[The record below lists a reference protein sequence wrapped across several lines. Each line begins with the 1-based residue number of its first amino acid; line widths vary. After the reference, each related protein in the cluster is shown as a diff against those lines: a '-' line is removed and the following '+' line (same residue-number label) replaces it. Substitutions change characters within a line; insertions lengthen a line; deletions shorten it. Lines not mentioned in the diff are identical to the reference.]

1 MSIID
6 VPEIIALLRDTGTD
20 THHIEVK
27 SAEAGMPDTLDE
39 TISAFANMPE
49 GGILILGVRED
60 RSTFDVVGVWDIRAA
75 QEGLAFTAQK
85 RISPPV
91 RLGDIEL
98 VEIEGKLVVC
108 CLIPPQAADLRP
120 FRTNKNGAAYIRS
133 GEADHELSELEVQA
147 LRHQPGIPLHEREP
161 IPGADLHRDLVS
173 ELVDQYLAEEL
184 NSSPRIRSM
193 SRDQQLIRTNVI
205 DSDSGSPTLAAL
217 YAFGVHPQQFLP
229 TLSVKTRALPIDQ
242 APLGTEPINPR
253 EFNGPVPDLLDQ
265 SLQWVLDTA
274 AHLQS
279 PAPSGQGSGPVLPT
293 EAIYEVIA
301 NALVH
306 RDLSAPSRSLYVE
319 VLRSPGE
326 LKVSSPGGLWG
337 VTVSQLGNS
346 SPRTRN
352 PILYRMCAT
361 ITTEAGHRVIPHPTT
376 GIPEMRQSLAT
387 AGLPG
392 PRFFDGVT
400 RFEAR
405 LSTIP
410 LLSEG
415 DRDWL
420 LRVPGSSGLSAAQ
433 RHALV
438 LMHHGQILN
447 ESSYRAESPTS
458 AATARR
464 ELAQLVSRGLVTQ
477 VEEHGSAVYRLVE
490 AEVRRPLDDAAPA
503 AAVII
508 PAAPTVPV
516 SEEVREEAVEDSVEA
531 VSAAPVPA
539 AESRGRRLTQEEKEN
554 LVIRTLREASSPMPR
569 SDVASL
575 TGLSIGQLNPTL
587 SELRERGIIAFTEPP
602 RSTRQRYQLVE
613 QA

>member
-6 VPEIIALLRDTGTD
+6 VPEIIALLRDAGTD

-27 SAEAGMPDTLDE
+27 AAEAGMPDNLDE

-49 GGILILGVRED
+49 GGILILGVRGD
-60 RSTFDVVGVWDIRAA
+60 TSTFDIVGVWDIHAA
-75 QEGLAFTAQK
+75 QDGLLFTAEK
-85 RISPPV
+85 RVSPPV
-91 RLGDIEL
+91 RLGDVEL

-108 CLIPPQAADLRP
+108 CIIPPQAAELRP
-120 FRTNKNGAAYIRS
+120 FRTNKNGAAYIR
-133 GEADHELSELEVQA
+133 GRDGDYELSETEVQA
-147 LRHQPGIPLHEREP
+147 LHHQPGIPVHEREP
-161 IPGADLHRDLVS
+161 VPGADLHRDLVA
-173 ELVDQYLAEEL
+173 ELVDQYLTEEL

-205 DSDSGSPTLAAL
+205 DSASGSPTLAAL

-229 TLSVKTRALPIDQ
+229 TLSVKARALPVDQ
-242 APLGTEPINPR
+242 APVGTEPINSR

-265 SLQWVLDTA
+265 SLQWVREA
-274 AHLQS
+274 AAALQS
-279 PAPSGQGSGPVLPT
+279 ASVSGQSSNLALPT
-293 EAIYEVIA
+293 EAIYEVLA

-319 VLRSPGE
+319 VLKSPGE
-326 LKVSSPGGLWG
+326 MKVSSPGGLWG
-337 VTVSQLGNS
+337 VTVSQLGSS

-352 PILYRMCAT
+352 PILYRMCST
-361 ITTEAGHRVIPHPTT
+361 ITTEAGRRVIPHPAT
-376 GIPEMRQSLAT
+376 GIPEMRKSLAE

-405 LSTIP
+405 LSNTP
-410 LLSEG
+410 LLSEA

-420 LRVPGSSGLSAAQ
+420 LRVPGSSNLSAAQ
-433 RHALV
+433 RHGLAL
-438 LMHHGQILN
+438 MRHGQPLS
-447 ESSYRAESPTS
+447 EASYRAESPAA
-458 AATARR
+458 AATARG
-464 ELAQLVSRGLVTQ
+464 ELAHLVALGLVTQ
-477 VEEHGSAVYRLVE
+477 EEQQGSPIYRLLE
-490 AEVRRPLDDAAPA
+490 TELRRAPSPRPREDAAPA
-503 AAVII
+503 
-508 PAAPTVPV
+508 VPQ
-516 SEEVREEAVEDSVEA
+516 REAVPETTAKDPAEDAQLTA
-531 VSAAPVPA
+531 VVSPA
-539 AESRGRRLTQEEKEN
+539 HRGRRLNQEEKEN

-613 QA
+613 